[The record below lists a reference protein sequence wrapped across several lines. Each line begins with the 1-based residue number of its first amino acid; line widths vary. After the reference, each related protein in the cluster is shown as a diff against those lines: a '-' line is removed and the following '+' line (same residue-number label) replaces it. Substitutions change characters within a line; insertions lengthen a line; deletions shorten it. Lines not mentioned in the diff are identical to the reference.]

1 MRQPCGAL
9 LPLPLPAR
17 VRRYARICFLTLW
30 SAAAGAGTPLTPAP
44 EAPPTPGEM
53 LGAIVTVGVRTVAN
67 ARSAPGQSAER
78 HGTGV
83 VIEPGAYVLTSA
95 FLVQEADSVVVTT
108 ADARTVRAAVVEE
121 DETTG
126 VAILRP
132 ADGLGVRPLPLGSS
146 DAVETTAAVSIASA
160 ANGRSLAAARL
171 VAKRQFAGHWEYLVE
186 NALFTTP
193 PIRDWAGAALI
204 DGNGRLIGIGS
215 LLLADVRP
223 GGTTATPGNLFIPVE
238 RFKPALTRLAIGD
251 NARSTR
257 RPWLGLVF
265 TRSEGPLV
273 IAEVPPGSPAE
284 RAGLQVGDV
293 VTAVNGDPVA
303 SYAALYRRIWRER
316 PGAELILTIRRG
328 GAPHEVRLRAID
340 PQDYLIHR
348 ASR

>member
-1 MRQPCGAL
+1 MRPPCGAL

-17 VRRYARICFLTLW
+17 VRRLARVCFLTLW
-30 SAAAGAGTPLTPAP
+30 SAAAGAGAPLAQAP
-44 EAPPTPGEM
+44 ETPPTPSEM
-53 LGAIVTVGVRTVAN
+53 LGSVVAVGVRTVAN
-67 ARSAPGQSAER
+67 ARSARGQTAER
-78 HGTGV
+78 QGTGV
-83 VIEPGAYVLTSA
+83 VIEPGGYVLTSA

-108 ADARTVRAAVVEE
+108 VDARTVRAAVVEE

-146 DAVETTAAVSIASA
+146 DAIETSAAVSIASA
-160 ANGRSLAAARL
+160 ANGRSLAAATL

-204 DGNGRLIGIGS
+204 DGTGKLVGIGS

-223 GGTTATPGNLFIPVE
+223 GLTTATPGNLFIPVE
-238 RFKPALTRLAIGD
+238 RFQPALTRLALG
-251 NARSTR
+251 AKPTR
-257 RPWLGLVF
+257 RPWLGLILE
-265 TRSEGPLV
+265 RSEGPLV

-284 RAGLQVGDV
+284 QAGLWVGDV

-328 GAPHEVRLRAID
+328 GAPQEVRLRAID
-340 PQDYLIHR
+340 AQDYLIHR